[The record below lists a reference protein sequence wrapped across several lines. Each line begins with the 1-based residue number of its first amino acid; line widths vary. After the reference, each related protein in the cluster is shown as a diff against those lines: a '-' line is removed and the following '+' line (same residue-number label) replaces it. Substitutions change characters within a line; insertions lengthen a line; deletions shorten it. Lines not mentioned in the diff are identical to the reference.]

1 MNEFL
6 LQAFASLEEK
16 KKKKRSVPI
25 TKKTERAMKE
35 EKIQSKK

>member
-1 MNEFL
+1 MNESL

-16 KKKKRSVPI
+16 KKSSVPK
-25 TKKTERAMKE
+25 TKKTERAIKK